1 MIGPIPYIIF
11 KVGQRWGGGGTED
24 DVAVWAQ
31 LEEAGVTAVELLIH
45 PDGAR
50 GQNDESG
57 MTQTG

>member
-31 LEEAGVTAVELLIH
+31 LEELGVTAVSFSSTLMGPE
-45 PDGAR
+45 DR
-50 GQNDESG
+50 MMKEE
-57 MTQTG
+57 